1 METVSPGSPSKEKLT
16 DREVAAAIA
25 AALVQGKSRQQ
36 IVEHLVAIGLSEE
49 SARAF
54 VGRAIPL

>member
-25 AALVQGKSRQQ
+25 SAFAQRKSESE
-36 IVEHLVAIGLSEE
+36 IVEELTRRGLSEA
-49 SARAF
+49 SAWEWVNRAF
-54 VGRAIPL
+54 PR

>member
-25 AALVQGKSRQQ
+25 SAFAQRKSKSE
-36 IVEHLVAIGLSEE
+36 IVEELTRRGLPEVSASEWVN
-49 SARAF
+49 RAF
-54 VGRAIPL
+54 PR